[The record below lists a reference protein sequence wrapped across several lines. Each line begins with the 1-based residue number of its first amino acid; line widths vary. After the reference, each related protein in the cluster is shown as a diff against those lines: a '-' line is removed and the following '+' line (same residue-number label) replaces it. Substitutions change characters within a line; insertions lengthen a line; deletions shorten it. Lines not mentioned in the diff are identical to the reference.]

1 MNNDPSQFTLYS
13 GGHRG
18 AEAEFGKLAEK
29 FGVKEINF
37 SFDGHKLERNSG
49 IRMLN
54 QEDLEKGNIS
64 MDIVS
69 TRLGR
74 SFSKGNKI
82 RKVIQ
87 SIFHMVNSGY
97 QIFVVGWILLG
108 VLQWLL
114 LRQELSGCRSREPHP
129 CSIPNVAGTGTRVS
143 AGFVGSGAACRSPR
157 RKRGSLP

>member
-29 FGVKEINF
+29 YGVKEVNF
-37 SFDGHKLERNSG
+37 SYEGHTIERDSG

-54 QEDLEKGNIS
+54 QEALEKGNIS

-69 TRLGR
+69 ARLGR

-87 SIFHMVNSGY
+87 SIFHMVNRNN
-97 QIFVVGWILLG
+97 FV
-108 VLQWLL
+108 
-114 LRQELSGCRSREPHP
+114 
-129 CSIPNVAGTGTRVS
+129 
-143 AGFVGSGAACRSPR
+143 
-157 RKRGSLP
+157 